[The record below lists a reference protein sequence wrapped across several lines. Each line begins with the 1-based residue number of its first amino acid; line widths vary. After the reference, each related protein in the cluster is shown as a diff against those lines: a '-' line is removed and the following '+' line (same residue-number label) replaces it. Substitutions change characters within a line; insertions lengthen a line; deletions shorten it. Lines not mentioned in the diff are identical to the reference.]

1 MRSVPPRTT
10 FRGSSVLKVL
20 EVRLDMERFLDDA
33 ELLTVSTRATVF
45 LCGVAHVVLSAGVA
59 SETPVSAP

>member
-1 MRSVPPRTT
+1 
-10 FRGSSVLKVL
+10 VL